1 MGGLMSIPT
10 ARLPP
15 GPAEPYDPSEDL
27 LVWMGRQSERFG
39 GTYRATAFGV
49 PIYVISEPKHV
60 ARVLLENWANYPKG
74 RAIKRIA
81 LLLGNG
87 LMVSQ
92 GEVWR
97 RQRRM
102 IQPAFQRKSVDALA
116 ALIQAENRTLLAAW
130 ESAARAGAAVNVT
143 RDVSVLILRIVLK
156 SIFGADYERIGA
168 DFEILSD
175 SSARDLE
182 FAQTFTRLRQL
193 ILGVVDSRRLEGRTG
208 PDFLGSLMDARDR
221 DSGAAMPE
229 AQLAREAMTLIIAGH
244 ETTASALNW
253 TWYLIARHAE
263 VRDRLAR
270 ELAGVDP
277 DSFPAVGDLPRF
289 AYTRSV
295 LEEAL
300 RLYPPGWLMTR
311 KALAADTLGEFDVPA
326 GTEIYVSPYFIQRRP
341 DFWPSPERFDPGRFG
356 PSDSAGRDPLHTL
369 PFSVGPRN
377 CIGEHL
383 ARLEMQIHLMMVAG
397 RLALTDAAIREAA
410 FSAEVNLLSR
420 TEFVMRPSLITETPG

>member
-1 MGGLMSIPT
+1 MGSV

-15 GPAEPYDPSEDL
+15 GPAEPYNRSLDL
-27 LVWMGRQSERFG
+27 LAWMERQSARFG
-39 GTYRATAFGV
+39 STYRATAFGV
-49 PIYVISEPKHV
+49 PIYVISEPAHV
-60 ARVLLENWANYPKG
+60 SRVLLENWANYPKG

-116 ALIQAENRTLLAAW
+116 GLIQAENRVLLGSW
-130 ESAARAGAAVNVT
+130 EAAARAGSAVNVT
-143 RDVSVLILRIVLK
+143 RDVSALILRIVLK

-175 SSARDLE
+175 SSARDLK
-182 FAQTFTRLRQL
+182 FAQTCARLQQL
-193 ILGVVDSRRLEGRTG
+193 ILGVIDSRRHEARSG

-221 DSGAAMPE
+221 DSGAGMPE

-253 TWYLIARHAE
+253 TWYLIARHAA
-263 VRDRLAR
+263 VRSRLAQ
-270 ELAGVDP
+270 ELSGVSP
-277 DSFPAVGDLPRF
+277 DSFPAVTELPRF

-311 KALAADTLGEFDVPA
+311 KALAADTLGEFDVAA
-326 GTEIYVSPYFIQRRP
+326 GTEIFISPYLIQRRP
-341 DFWPSPERFDPGRFG
+341 DFWPSPERFDPGRFEPG
-356 PSDSAGRDPLHTL
+356 ESTERNPLHTL
-369 PFSVGPRN
+369 PFSAGPRN

-383 ARLEMQIHLMMVAG
+383 ARLEMQIHLMMIAG
-397 RLALTDAAIREAA
+397 RLELLDSAIGIPE

-420 TEFVMRPSLITETPG
+420 REFVMRPSLITGAAG